1 MSKGIGTLYGLLTL
15 SLAAVISSV
24 TNLENIRS
32 LIVLFTVLTQPL
44 GTGLTLLIAL
54 SPWIISGLAIG
65 IGSRK
70 PVNGVYAG
78 VLAGTLAGLLLNS
91 FLFIY
96 SGPYLQSL
104 SELERN
110 VILTRN
116 LVNGFIVGV
125 FTGLVGG
132 IGGLIGSKII
142 RKKLTLVGQ
151 VSSIES
157 VCKQCG
163 SRYKSTPQFCSV
175 CGAKL
180 NIPRSSETNQK

>member
-1 MSKGIGTLYGLLTL
+1 
-15 SLAAVISSV
+15 
-24 TNLENIRS
+24 
-32 LIVLFTVLTQPL
+32 VLTQPL
-44 GTGLTLLIAL
+44 WTGLTILTTLL
-54 SPWIISGLAIG
+54 PWIISGLAVG

-70 PVNGVYAG
+70 PVNGIYAG
-78 VLAGTLAGLLLNS
+78 VLAGTLAGLLLNL
-91 FLFIY
+91 FLLIY
-96 SGPYLQSL
+96 SGPYLQNL

-132 IGGLIGSKII
+132 IGGLIGSKIV
-142 RKKLTLVGQ
+142 RKKLTLGGQ

-157 VCKQCG
+157 VCEQCG
-163 SRYKSTPQFCSV
+163 RGYKSTPQFCSV

-180 NIPRSSETNQK
+180 KVPQSGETNQK